1 MCHGWNIRKTLV
13 VESNSLKIDSTLWPI
28 VQCGVDSLKE
38 PFFFFRPKRGHQKK
52 KETRNNNE
60 RSQEKRPW
68 YIASVTYTHF
78 IIIGQ
83 GFRRLF
89 FFFAGF
95 FFFSFLLAGQTN
107 GRKPQHIS
115 HFILSPE
122 IGSEIGVF
130 CLSFLFF
137 TIRNHLTRHA
147 TIEEREREK
156 KTATRA
162 PHRATRSLV

>member
-1 MCHGWNIRKTLV
+1 MEHQEDPCCR
-13 VESNSLKIDSTLWPI
+13 VEFTKNRF
-28 VQCGVDSLKE
+28 DSLANRSMWSRLFE
-38 PFFFFRPKRGHQKK
+38 RAIFFFRPKRGHQKK

-147 TIEEREREK
+147 TIERREREREK
-156 KTATRA
+156 NRDACPSPSDA
-162 PHRATRSLV
+162 LIGLV

>member
-1 MCHGWNIRKTLV
+1 MEHQEDPCCR
-13 VESNSLKIDSTLWPI
+13 VEFTKNRF
-28 VQCGVDSLKE
+28 DSLANRSMWSRLFERAIFLLSSK
-38 PFFFFRPKRGHQKK
+38 KRTPKK
-52 KETRNNNE
+52 KRNKKQQRAFAGKKAVVYCIRYIHSLHNNRTRL
-60 RSQEKRPW
+60 S
-68 YIASVTYTHF
+68 SFV
-78 IIIGQ
+78 
-83 GFRRLF
+83 

-147 TIEEREREK
+147 TIERREREREK
-156 KTATRA
+156 NRDACPSPSDA
-162 PHRATRSLV
+162 LIGLV